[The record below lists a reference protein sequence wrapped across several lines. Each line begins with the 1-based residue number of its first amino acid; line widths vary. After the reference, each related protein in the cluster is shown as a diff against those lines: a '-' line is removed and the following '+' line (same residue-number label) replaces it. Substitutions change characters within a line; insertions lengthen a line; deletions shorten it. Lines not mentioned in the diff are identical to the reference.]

1 MTTSSP
7 DTNMIEKEETTED
20 ANTQDAAAT
29 EITIRAMEATTDK
42 EMAEDTKMT
51 TEGKHEIYKNDL

>member
-1 MTTSSP
+1 MTTSP
-7 DTNMIEKEETTED
+7 DTNMIEKVTTED
-20 ANTQDAAAT
+20 VSTQDATAI
-29 EITIRAMEATTDK
+29 EVTIRAMEAITGK